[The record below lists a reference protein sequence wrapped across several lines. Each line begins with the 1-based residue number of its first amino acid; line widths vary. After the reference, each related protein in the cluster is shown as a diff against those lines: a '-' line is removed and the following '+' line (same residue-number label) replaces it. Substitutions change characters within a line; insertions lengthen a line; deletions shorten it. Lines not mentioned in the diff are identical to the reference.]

1 MSGPAPKTTAPPAAP
16 AGNHRA
22 WLLALAALLAWQG
35 WQALGLFGRDRPLER
50 LWSDEPV
57 ISGRHALHLYHGT
70 LGSRAL
76 LERGSLSCYDP
87 AFHAGY
93 PKTPVFDS
101 GSRPAELALALAGGR
116 YSPAAY
122 KVALALLCLAAP
134 VLLYTAGRAVGLGRG
149 PACLATAL
157 GLLVW
162 WGQPCRDAL
171 EAGAVDLLLAA
182 LFVLAEVGLLIHY
195 HRAPGALSL
204 LGVTGAVLLGCFAHP
219 LLLTLVLPLFL
230 VYYLSVGTR
239 HRLAWHVALLGGML
253 AAVGA
258 NAFWLVDWVN
268 YWWIQVPAL
277 ADGAP
282 SQGWRDVWEAP
293 AWGGPVDRALACVL
307 IGTAAAGVV
316 LYNAC
321 SQRPTARLLGLGW
334 AGFLALAVLGLAWDP
349 LGRLGGAHLLVPAL
363 LFAAIP
369 AAHAAG
375 ELLAW
380 LWRLGALRWAGVGLA
395 CVAGAGGWAARD
407 SLSQW
412 APRLGESRQLQV
424 GLGEARLALVE
435 ALREATTA
443 EARVLW
449 EDHHGSAQEAQWTAL
464 LPLLTD
470 RAYLGGLDAE
480 AAIEHAAGGLVDG
493 SLAGRPLAEWTDA
506 ELHDYC
512 QRYNVGWVAC
522 WSPRSRERF
531 ARWAEAGAG
540 VELPPCP
547 CADGRRLFTLG
558 RPHTFA
564 LRGSARLL
572 GADAQRIVLADVQPQ
587 RAGPDDHRGQVVLSL
602 HYQAGMRVAPSRV
615 RLERAEESQDSIP
628 FVRLVVDDPVT
639 RLTIT
644 WDKH

>member
-1 MSGPAPKTTAPPAAP
+1 MSGAPSKTDRPAP
-16 AGNHRA
+16 AGNRLA
-22 WLLALAALLAWQG
+22 WLLVLAALLAWQA

-70 LGSRAL
+70 LGARAL

-93 PKTPVFDS
+93 PKTPIFDS
-101 GSRPAELALALAGGR
+101 GSRPAELVLALAGGR
-116 YSPAAY
+116 CSPAAY
-122 KVALALLCLAAP
+122 KIGLAVLCLAAP
-134 VLLYTAGRAVGLGRG
+134 LLLYTAGRAVGLGRG
-149 PACLATAL
+149 PACLAVAL

-204 LGVTGAVLLGCFAHP
+204 LGLTAAALLGWFAHP
-219 LLLTLVLPLFL
+219 LLLVLMLPLFL

-239 HRLAWHVALLGGML
+239 HRLAWHLALLGGML

-258 NAFWLVDWVN
+258 NAFWLVDWVG

-277 ADGAP
+277 AEGAP
-282 SQGWRDVWEAP
+282 SAGWQDVWESP
-293 AWGGPVDRALACVL
+293 AWGGPMDRALACLL

-334 AGFLALAVLGLAWDP
+334 AGFLALAVLGLAWEP

-369 AAHAAG
+369 AAHAIG
-375 ELLAW
+375 ELLAG
-380 LWRLGALRWAGVGLA
+380 LRRRQALRWATLGLA
-395 CVAGAGGWAARD
+395 CAAGAGGWAARD
-407 SLSQW
+407 SLPPGGPM
-412 APRLGESRQLQV
+412 AGARPLQI
-424 GLGEARLALVE
+424 GLGEARQALLA
-435 ALREATTA
+435 ALREATTE

-449 EDHHGSAQEAQWTAL
+449 EDHRGSPQEAQWTAL
-464 LPLLTD
+464 LPLLTE

-480 AAIEHAAGGLVDG
+480 ADIEHAAGGLVDG
-493 SLAGRPLAEWTDA
+493 ILAGRPLAEWTDA

-512 QRYNVGWVAC
+512 ERYNIGWVAC

-531 ARWAEAGAG
+531 GRWAEAGAG
-540 VELPPCP
+540 VELPACSG
-547 CADGRRLFTLG
+547 ADDRRLFTL
-558 RPHTFA
+558 RRRHTFA
-564 LRGSARLL
+564 LHGSARLL
-572 GADAQRIVLADVQPQ
+572 AADSQRIVLADVQPQ

-615 RLERAEESQDSIP
+615 RLERAEESPDSIP

-644 WDKH
+644 WDRH